1 MEIQLQI
8 AIEQLKLGFE
18 GDIYTDEVQR
28 TLYSTD
34 ASVYKQKPLFVTRP
48 KTVADI
54 KKIIT
59 FATEHKTSIIPRTAG
74 TSLAGQVVGAGII
87 VDVSTYWNQIIEV
100 NVAEK
105 WVRVQPGVVL
115 DELNKHL
122 EQFGLFFGPET
133 STSNRC
139 MIGGMVGNNSCGSHS
154 VIYGTTRDHV
164 LELKTILADGSE
176 TIFKELSKE
185 EFESKKSHQTPEGG
199 LSLENKIYK
208 TIDEILSNKENQNE
222 IIKEFPKP
230 NIKRRNTGYAL
241 DELLDT
247 ELFSHL
253 TSPPAP
259 EGGVGDVEATKKRFV
274 PYLTYKNNYPWLNH
288 LDSNSAVGVSP
299 SGGRGLSGAFN
310 FCKLLAGSEG
320 TLAFTTEIKL
330 NLVDIP
336 PKTKGALAIHLHS
349 IDQACKATI
358 IALKYKPGAVELLDD
373 IVLKA
378 SAQNIEQK
386 KNMFFIKDLPKAV
399 IIVEWA
405 RETKEEIEKIA
416 QELENELLS
425 LNFGYHFPR
434 LWGAEI
440 SAAWSLRKAGLG
452 LLANVPGDPKAVA
465 CIEDTAVAVEDQPA
479 FAAEFA
485 QIMAKYGK
493 ESVYYAHIGDGELHL
508 RPILDLKKEEDR
520 VLFFKITDDVATL
533 VKKYGGSMSGEHGD
547 GRVRG
552 EFVQKMVGEKN
563 YNLFLDIKKTWD
575 PETIFNPG
583 KIVNSPKMNEQL
595 RYESGQETRQFKT
608 VFNFDDTGGILRL
621 AEKCNGS
628 GDCRKSSVI
637 GGTMCPSYMVTKS
650 EKETTRARAN
660 ILRDF
665 LTNSPKENAFD
676 HKEIKEVYDLCLS
689 CKGCKSECP
698 SNVDVA
704 TMKAEFLQHYYDANG
719 VPFRTRMIGN
729 FVKNMEIASKIPLIY
744 NFLMTNS
751 LTSSVANKV
760 MGIHPKRHFPLL
772 HKQTLIQTL
781 CPLTS
786 EGGTPIAHP
795 NLPDSLLSKTEFGF
809 KISPKMYASAII
821 GLNTHQ
827 ALPLRGLGGF
837 SSGARGLYLFADEFT
852 NFNDVE
858 IGKTTVKLLNKL
870 GYEVIIPM
878 HKESGRTFLSKGLVR
893 DAQKLALENVKLL
906 KDIISAETPL
916 LGIEPSCILSFR
928 DEYPKLMP
936 KELIA
941 DAEKLAKNCLLVDE
955 FLAKEIDKGN
965 IKKEQFTQA
974 EKKIKLHGHCH
985 QKALSS
991 VTPTKKLLEFPAN
1004 YKVEM
1009 IPSGCCGM
1017 AGSFGYEKEHYDISM
1032 QIGEL
1037 VLFPAVRKA
1046 TDYEIAAP
1054 GTSCRHQIHD
1064 GTGRKA
1070 KHPVEILW
1078 EALV

>member
-8 AIEQLKLGFE
+8 AIEQFKANFE
-18 GDIYTDEVQR
+18 GDIYTDDIQR

-48 KTVADI
+48 KSIDDV
-54 KKIIT
+54 KKIIA
-59 FATEHKTSIIPRTAG
+59 FATEHKTSLIPRTAG
-74 TSLAGQVVGAGII
+74 TSLAGQVVGEGII
-87 VDVSTYWNQIIEV
+87 VDVSKYWTQILEV
-100 NVAEK
+100 NKEEK

-122 EQFGLFFGPET
+122 EPYGLFFGPET

-139 MIGGMVGNNSCGSHS
+139 MMGGMVGNNSCGSHS

-164 LELKTILADGSE
+164 LELKTILADGKE
-176 TIFKELSKE
+176 TTFKALSQDEFMDKCLGRASVSDLESNIYQSIKETLSK
-185 EFESKKSHQTPEGG
+185 PEVQQ
-199 LSLENKIYK
+199 
-208 TIDEILSNKENQNE
+208 EIM
-222 IIKEFPKP
+222 KEFPKP
-230 NIKRRNTGYAL
+230 NIKRRNTGYAA

-247 ELFSHL
+247 ELF
-253 TSPPAP
+253 T
-259 EGGVGDVEATKKRFV
+259 DK
-274 PYLTYKNNYPWLNH
+274 PYLIYKENGIGIQ
-288 LDSNSAVGVSP
+288 S
-299 SGGRGLSGAFN
+299 RKFN

-349 IDQACKATI
+349 IDEACKATI
-358 IALKYKPGAVELLDD
+358 IALKYNPGAVELLDD

-405 RETKEEIEKIA
+405 RETKEEIEKLA
-416 QELENELLS
+416 YDLEKELNGLGM
-425 LNFGYHFPR
+425 GYHFPR
-434 LWGAEI
+434 LWGSEI

-493 ESVYYAHIGDGELHL
+493 DSVYYAHIGDGELHL
-508 RPILDLKKEEDR
+508 RPILDLKKAADR
-520 VLFFKITDDVATL
+520 ELFFKITDDVASL

-552 EFVQKMVGEKN
+552 EFVRKMVGEKN
-563 YNLFLDIKKTWD
+563 YQLFLDIKNTWD
-575 PETIFNPG
+575 PHNIFNPG
-583 KIVNSPKMNEQL
+583 KIVNTPKMNEQL

-608 VFNFDDTGGILRL
+608 VYNFDETEGILRL

-637 GGTMCPSYMVTKS
+637 GGTMCPSYMATKS

-660 ILRDF
+660 ILREF
-665 LTNSPKENAFD
+665 LTNSTKANAFN

-704 TMKAEFLQHYYDANG
+704 LMKGEFLQQYHDANG
-719 VPFRTRMIGN
+719 VPFRTWMIGH
-729 FVKNMEIASKIPLIY
+729 FVKSMEIASKIPGIY
-744 NFLMTNS
+744 NFLMSNKITG
-751 LTSSVANKV
+751 TIANKM
-760 MGIHPKRHFPLL
+760 MGIHPKRQFPLL
-772 HKQTLIQTL
+772 HKTTFLSWYKKNNSEFSIL
-781 CPLTS
+781 HSPL
-786 EGGTPIAHP
+786 
-795 NLPDSLLSKTEFGF
+795 K
-809 KISPKMYASAII
+809 KV
-821 GLNTHQ
+821 
-827 ALPLRGLGGF
+827 
-837 SSGARGLYLFADEFT
+837 YLFADEFT

-858 IGKTTVKLLNKL
+858 IGKKTIQLLNKL
-870 GYEVIIPM
+870 GYQVIIPK
-878 HKESGRTFLSKGLVR
+878 HKESGRTFMSKGLIR
-893 DAQKLALENVKLL
+893 KAQNLAIENVNLL
-906 KDIISAETPL
+906 KDIIREETPL
-916 LGIEPSCILSFR
+916 IGIEPSCILSFR

-955 FLAKEIDKGN
+955 FLAKEVDKGN

-985 QKALSS
+985 QKALAS
-991 VTPTKKLLEFPAN
+991 VTPTKKLLEFPTN

-1017 AGSFGYEKEHYDISM
+1017 AGSFGYEQEHYDISM
-1032 QIGEL
+1032 QVGEL
-1037 VLFPAVRKA
+1037 VLFPTVRKA

-1070 KHPVEILW
+1070 KHPIEILW
-1078 EALV
+1078 EALL

>member
-1 MEIQLQI
+1 METQLAI
-8 AIEQLKLGFE
+8 AINLLKETFE

-48 KTVADI
+48 KSVEDV
-54 KKIIT
+54 KKIIA

-74 TSLAGQVVGAGII
+74 TSLAGQVVGEGII
-87 VDVSTYWNQIIEV
+87 VDVSKYWNQILEV
-100 NVAEK
+100 NKEEK

-122 EQFGLFFGPET
+122 EQYGLFFGPET

-154 VIYGTTRDHV
+154 VIYGTTRDHL
-164 LELKTILADGSE
+164 LELKTILADGNE
-176 TIFKELSKE
+176 TVFKAM
-185 EFESKKSHQTPEGG
+185 T
-199 LSLENKIYK
+199 
-208 TIDEILSNKENQNE
+208 QNE
-222 IIKEFPKP
+222 FMDKCLGRTSVSDLETNIYQHIKETLSQKVVQEEIMREFPKP
-230 NIKRRNTGYAL
+230 NIKRRNTGYAT

-247 ELFSHL
+247 ELF
-253 TSPPAP
+253 T
-259 EGGVGDVEATKKRFV
+259 DK
-274 PYLTYKNNYPWLNH
+274 PYLIYKENGIGIQ
-288 LDSNSAVGVSP
+288 S
-299 SGGRGLSGAFN
+299 RQFN
-310 FCKLLAGSEG
+310 FSKLLAGSEG

-336 PKTKGALAIHLHS
+336 PKTKGALAIHLNS
-349 IDQACKATI
+349 IDDACKATI

-373 IVLKA
+373 IVLHA

-386 KNMFFIKDLPKAV
+386 KNMFFIEGDPKAV

-405 RETKEEIEKIA
+405 RETKEEIEKLGE
-416 QELENELLS
+416 ELEKELR
-425 LNFGYHFPR
+425 NAGFGYHFPR
-434 LWGAEI
+434 LWGSEI
-440 SAAWSLRKAGLG
+440 GAAWSLRKAGLG

-493 ESVYYAHIGDGELHL
+493 SSVYYAHIGDGELHL
-508 RPILDLKKEEDR
+508 RPILDLKKAEDR
-520 VLFFKITDDVATL
+520 DLFFKITDDVATL

-552 EFVQKMVGEKN
+552 EFVRKMVGEKN
-563 YNLFLDIKKTWD
+563 YQLFLDIKNTWD
-575 PETIFNPG
+575 PNNIFNPG

-608 VFNFDDTGGILRL
+608 VFNFDETGGILRL

-637 GGTMCPSYMVTKS
+637 GGTMCPSYMATKS

-660 ILRDF
+660 ILREF

-719 VPFRTRMIGN
+719 VPFRTKMIGN
-729 FVKNMEIASKIPLIY
+729 FVNMMELASKIPNVY
-744 NFLMTNS
+744 NFLMTNKI
-751 LTSSVANKV
+751 TGAIANKV
-760 MGIHPKRHFPLL
+760 MGIHPKRSFPLL
-772 HKQTLIQTL
+772 HKQTLKESIKNNFISDE
-781 CPLTS
+781 CLTINKGDKLS
-786 EGGTPIAHP
+786 IVDRKFIEY
-795 NLPDSLLSKTEFGF
+795 SKT
-809 KISPKMYASAII
+809 PNVI
-821 GLNTHQ
+821 GN
-827 ALPLRGLGGF
+827 ALKGTV
-837 SSGARGLYLFADEFT
+837 YLFLDEFT
-852 NFNDVE
+852 NFNDVG
-858 IGKTTVKLLNKL
+858 IGKKTIQLLNKL
-870 GYEVIIPM
+870 GYQVIIPK

-893 DAQKLALENVKLL
+893 DAQKLAIENVKIL
-906 KDIISAETPL
+906 KDIITAEMPL
-916 LGIEPSCILSFR
+916 IGIEPSCILSFR
-928 DEYPKLMP
+928 DEYLKLMP

-955 FLAKEIDKGN
+955 FLAKELDKGN

-991 VTPTKKLLEFPAN
+991 VTPTKKLLEFPTN

-1017 AGSFGYEKEHYDISM
+1017 AGSFGYEKEHYDVSM

-1064 GTGRKA
+1064 GTGRMA

>member
-1 MEIQLQI
+1 MKSGLKMEIQLQI
-8 AIEQLKLGFE
+8 AIEQLKQGFE

-48 KTVADI
+48 KSVEDV
-54 KKIIT
+54 KKIIA

-74 TSLAGQVVGAGII
+74 TSLAGQVLGEGII
-87 VDVSTYWNQIIEV
+87 VDVSKYWNQIIEV
-100 NVAEK
+100 NKEEK

-176 TIFKELSKE
+176 TVFKALSQN
-185 EFESKKSHQTPEGG
+185 EFMDKCLGRTSVSD
-199 LSLENKIYK
+199 LETNIYQH
-208 TIDEILSNKENQNE
+208 IKENLSQESVKNE

-230 NIKRRNTGYAL
+230 TIKRRNTGYAT

-247 ELFSHL
+247 ELFS
-253 TSPPAP
+253 
-259 EGGVGDVEATKKRFV
+259 DK
-274 PYLTYKNNYPWLNH
+274 PYLIYKENGIG
-288 LDSNSAVGVSP
+288 SQS
-299 SGGRGLSGAFN
+299 RKFN
-310 FCKLLAGSEG
+310 FSKLLAGSEG

-336 PKTKGALAIHLHS
+336 PKTKGALAIHLNS
-349 IDQACKATI
+349 IDEACKATI

-373 IVLKA
+373 IVLEA

-405 RETKEEIEKIA
+405 RETKEEIEKLA
-416 QELENELLS
+416 QELEKELNTLG
-425 LNFGYHFPR
+425 FGYHFPR

-493 ESVYYAHIGDGELHL
+493 TSVYYAHIGDGELHL
-508 RPILDLKKEEDR
+508 RPILDLKKAEDR
-520 VLFFKITDDVATL
+520 ELFFKITDDVATL

-552 EFVQKMVGEKN
+552 EFVRKMVGENN
-563 YNLFLDIKKTWD
+563 YQLFLDIKKTWD
-575 PETIFNPG
+575 PNNIFNPG

-608 VFNFDDTGGILRL
+608 VFNFDETGGILRL

-637 GGTMCPSYMVTKS
+637 GGTMCPSYMATKS

-660 ILRDF
+660 ILREF

-729 FVKNMEIASKIPLIY
+729 FVKSMELASKIPAIY
-744 NFLMTNS
+744 NFVMSNKITGS
-751 LTSSVANKV
+751 IANKV
-760 MGIHPKRHFPLL
+760 MGIHPKRSFPLL
-772 HKQTLIQTL
+772 AKKTLYKTL
-781 CPLTS
+781 CSPLTP

-795 NLPDSLLSKTEFGF
+795 ILKDSYVTLTKLGLR
-809 KISPKMYASAII
+809 ISPVN
-821 GLNTHQ
+821 LNISKNRDSK
-827 ALPLRGLGGF
+827 APFGGLGAF
-837 SSGARGLYLFADEFT
+837 LFADEFT

-858 IGKTTVKLLNKL
+858 IGITTVKLLNKL
-870 GYEVIIPM
+870 GYEVIIPT
-878 HKESGRTFLSKGLVR
+878 HVESGRTFLSKGLVR
-893 DAQKLALENVKLL
+893 NAQKLAIENVKLL
-906 KDIISAETPL
+906 KDIITSDMPL
-916 LGIEPSCILSFR
+916 IGIEPSCILSFR

-936 KELIA
+936 KELIE
-941 DAEKLAKNCLLVDE
+941 DSEKLAKNCFLVDE
-955 FLAKEIDKGN
+955 FLAKELDKGN
-965 IKKEQFTQA
+965 IKKEKFTKA

-985 QKALSS
+985 QKALAS
-991 VTPTKKLLEFPAN
+991 VTPTKKLLEFPTN

-1017 AGSFGYEKEHYDISM
+1017 AGSFGYETEHYDVSM
-1032 QIGEL
+1032 QVGEL

-1046 TDYEIAAP
+1046 IDYEIAAP

-1078 EALV
+1078 EALK